1 MEILARKT
9 ITIEKIEKIINSHKY
24 EMTEIMILYNMS
36 CHDNYKKLTTT
47 QKYNLMTFIYTLYLK
62 DETKTDLG
70 TFSDAVMN
78 NYKDILSKKIDKFN
92 IYNYL

>member
-1 MEILARKT
+1 MEILDRKT
-9 ITIEKIEKIINSHKY
+9 ITIEKFEKIVKSHKY

-36 CHDNYKKLTTT
+36 CNENYNKLTTAE
-47 QKYNLMTFIYTLYLK
+47 KYNLMTYIYLLHKK

-70 TFSDAVMN
+70 FFSDAVMN
-78 NYKDILSKKIDKFN
+78 NYKDILNKKIDNFN